1 MHGAVDHGQV
11 QTADNS
17 CALILRCNE
26 DGFIRRSIPVG
37 VAVYGQIVQGEVR
50 VGLVGMF
57 ARSCHTVDGAVQGLA
72 AALNGEGAARRNGNV
87 FCYILKEGDGVIF
100 CGQRGGQSIIKRG
113 EFLLPN
119 LCHKDALFRL
129 FKGVPRGQ
137 GDGGDVRILG
147 GLIGQLNRNLA
158 AIFGLHIGDGHRERA
173 GGGRGG
179 IVLSLPLGTQ
189 LNLGPLGEG
198 AVRNH
203 SGGNGGGFYFS
214 VSRRLHICCHVVLA
228 VALVQLDG
236 ILLIAARKGTA
247 PDLHRGTLDAAEVPV
262 DSVLQAVL
270 SGVEGAA
277 FNHQR
282 LAVGQIHKRGVCLV
296 SGGIAGK
303 GTVRQGQVQSGGIG
317 ARLHI
322 GQGKLSLLKLRSA
335 DSQVYVLTVESVA
348 LHRLIIGGYRSEGL
362 LLRALSLLCGHGLLW
377 LVAGLRPGVR
387 ACFLRLFHSGDGKG
401 LLRVRRKGG
410 RHQRQQHARRQ
421 AHRQDAFLHDSVFL
435 LFDVRGRGR
444 RKCVS
449 IPLRRTGGSRR
460 MPFGLHTKQLKT
472 GSAGLRPGE
481 TALAGKPPPF
491 GKVYLLKWWKCRK
504 IYVKM

>member
-1 MHGAVDHGQV
+1 M
-11 QTADNS
+11 
-17 CALILRCNE
+17 
-26 DGFIRRSIPVG
+26 
-37 VAVYGQIVQGEVR
+37 
-50 VGLVGMF
+50 
-57 ARSCHTVDGAVQGLA
+57 
-72 AALNGEGAARRNGNV
+72 
-87 FCYILKEGDGVIF
+87 IF

-129 FKGVPRGQ
+129 FKGVLRGQ

-158 AIFGLHIGDGHRERA
+158 AIFGFHIGNGHRERA

-203 SGGNGGGFYFS
+203 SGGNGGGFYLS
-214 VSRRLHICCHVVLA
+214 VPRRLYIFGRVVLA

-236 ILLIAARKGTA
+236 ILLIGAREGA
-247 PDLHRGTLDAAEVPV
+247 VPDLHRGTLDAAEVPV
-262 DSVLQAVL
+262 DSILQTAL
-270 SGVEGAA
+270 SGVEGAVL
-277 FNHQR
+277 NHQG

-303 GTVRQGQVQSGGIG
+303 GTIRQGQVQLGGIG

-322 GQGKLSLLKLRSA
+322 GQGKRLFRGKVCST
-335 DSQVYVLTVESVA
+335 DGQVYVLTVTSVA

-472 GSAGLRPGE
+472 GSAGLRPSE